1 VKRGRLLRH
10 LRLIP
15 SVLVL
20 GTILLGIKGAGLVI
34 EARAQ
39 DQAPQS
45 DATQPQQPAANA
57 DPAADDADSSSAQV
71 DVLTSLAKRRSELD
85 ARERDLNMR
94 ENLIAA
100 AEGRVDEKIANLKL
114 LQTQIQGLLVQR
126 DDAEQKQIASLVK
139 TYSNMPPKDAARIF
153 DGLDE
158 GVLLE
163 VAQLMKPAD
172 LAGVLAK
179 MQSEPAQKLTV
190 KLAERL
196 KISGIQP
203 VVVPPPAQLASTLPP
218 QPGAAPTAVPP
229 PQSIAPTPSAASES
243 DAPAPT
249 PPAPQASKA
258 PTPPPA
264 AAGK

>member
-1 VKRGRLLRH
+1 VKRRKLLRH

-20 GTILLGIKGAGLVI
+20 GTVLLGIKGAGLVI

-39 DQAPQS
+39 DQAPQA
-45 DATQPQQPAANA
+45 DATQPAPAAANP

-100 AEGRVDEKIANLKL
+100 AEGRVDEKIVNLKT
-114 LQTQIQGLLVQR
+114 LQTQIQALLVQR

-139 TYSNMPPKDAARIF
+139 AYSNMPPKDAARIF
-153 DGLDE
+153 DGLE
-158 GVLLE
+158 ESVLIE

-172 LAGVLAK
+172 LAAVLAK

-196 KISGIQP
+196 KISGLP
-203 VVVPPPAQLASTLPP
+203 AAVPPATQLASTLPAP
-218 QPGAAPTAVPP
+218 SGTSPTTAPASPPAAQPAT
-229 PQSIAPTPSAASES
+229 S
-243 DAPAPT
+243 DANAPAQT

-258 PTPPPA
+258 SAPPPA